1 MSKVQKIKTEIMALP
16 REDYM
21 SLLSWIHERD
31 WKEWD
36 KELEKDVA
44 LGKLNFLLNEA
55 LAEKKADK
63 LVDL

>member
-21 SLLSWIHERD
+21 SLLSWINERD
-31 WKEWD
+31 RKEWD